1 MRRASRSQNWDALKR
16 SDKWQTTL
24 GELIVALTD
33 EIGSQIRDRRK
44 THAAVAFILAALFK
58 QRLARTCEQRY

>member
-1 MRRASRSQNWDALKR
+1 LKR
-16 SDKWQTTL
+16 SDKRQTTL